1 MKKIV
6 FVLAVLILTA
16 PVFATSWGVTPTR
29 VDTDTLSIIVQPATG
44 AKWNDLKVPCN
55 SGDTAASFTVDAPPT
70 DVKWEVDKVEKVGQ
84 RHYVVLKYDDYNTE
98 KGGSDTIELTGP
110 ANRTGTGSYIVTLN
124 GSPVYS
130 GARGPGFCSSGIDIM
145 AVADGNE
152 VTIGWVNGE
161 PNNVRAFALDITV
174 TKDVNVA
181 SVSEPNAN
189 YWVHPGTIIII
200 DGEVNVVGTLVA
212 PYDDL
217 PGDTQPGLGNS
228 GITAEMGSLYD
239 GDANAPM
246 DNGVL
251 FKFMTDA
258 LVNCSV
264 GIAENVSRGG
274 VVMENPDQSIGL
286 SFTGADVIGCMGDL
300 NNDDWNSPHDIDALV
315 DILIPYAGAPDYYW
329 VWKDDPNYSLAGDVT
344 GDDWNSPHDIDAL
357 VDIILPYAGAP
368 NYYWVDCQV
377 YTAPPE

>member
-1 MKKIV
+1 MKKII

-29 VDTDTLSIIVQPATG
+29 VDTDTLSIAVQPATG

-55 SGDTAASFTVDAPPT
+55 SGDTTASFTVDSPPT

-110 ANRTGTGSYIVTLN
+110 ASRTGTGSYIVTLN

-130 GARGPGFCSSGIDIM
+130 GARGPGFCSSGINIT

-152 VTIGWVNGE
+152 VAVSWINGE

-174 TKDVNVA
+174 TKDVNVI
-181 SVSEPNAN
+181 SVSDADAS
-189 YWVHPGTIIII
+189 YWVHPGTILII
-200 DGEVNVVGTLVA
+200 DGEVNAVGTLVA
-212 PYDDL
+212 PYADL
-217 PGDTQPGLGNS
+217 PGDTQPGLDDS

-239 GDANAPM
+239 GEANAPM

-258 LVNCSV
+258 KVNCAA

-274 VVMENPDQSIGL
+274 VVMENPDQSISL
-286 SFTGADVIGCMGDL
+286 SLTPAFVIGCLGDL
-300 NNDDWNSPHDIDALV
+300 NNDDWQSPTDVAALV
-315 DILIPYAGAPDYYW
+315 SIITPYADDWYY
-329 VWKDDPNYSLAGDVT
+329 VWKDDPNFNPIGDLN
-344 GDDWNSPHDIDAL
+344 GDDWNSPTDVSQL
-357 VDIILPYAGAP
+357 VSIITPYSAAW
-368 NYYWVDCQV
+368 YYRDCK
-377 YTAPPE
+377 E